1 MVFAFVFV
9 FPALLSGPERLR
21 GERWG
26 LSRFQQL
33 SRHKLTWDISC
44 FTGLAVVWARFHKE
58 LSETL
63 SISEICFVF
72 TTQKEREE
80 ISGQWIGQASAA
92 LLRFCLS
99 QPLTRCVILGKLFDC
114 LRAGACFICKTG
126 RTIPTSEGFVRFKT
140 REVLPSS

>member
-1 MVFAFVFV
+1 MLFFV

-26 LSRFQQL
+26 LSGFQQL

-44 FTGLAVVWARFHKE
+44 VTGLAMVWAQFHKE

-92 LLRFCLS
+92 LLPISATYKVCDRGQIIRLS
-99 QPLTRCVILGKLFDC
+99 QSRRLLHL
-114 LRAGACFICKTG
+114 
-126 RTIPTSEGFVRFKT
+126 
-140 REVLPSS
+140 